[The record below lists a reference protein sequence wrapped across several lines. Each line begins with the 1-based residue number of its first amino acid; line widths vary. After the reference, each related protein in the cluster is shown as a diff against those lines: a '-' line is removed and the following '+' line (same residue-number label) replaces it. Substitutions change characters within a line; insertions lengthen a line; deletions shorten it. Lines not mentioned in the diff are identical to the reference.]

1 MKNKPLFYKIY
12 FSVVAAF
19 LCLLIIG
26 LFVLNSYLKSY
37 EAAQPV
43 GFVNNLVTEYIEKR
57 EFEKFAKDYDIG
69 LSKYESQDALNSAF
83 DKIVGDKALSVSTSG
98 KKLDGFDEVY
108 NVKADDDVLLT
119 LYLKKS
125 DKSGKF
131 GIKGY
136 KVGKA
141 DFDSSLSKSYIIN
154 TSSDIRLT
162 VNGIEVEASDR
173 ISLELPGILKEKLGD
188 KVAVTHQSFTL
199 SGFLT
204 DEFELKAFDKD
215 GKEIEVKNENG
226 IYTVSQAISED
237 ELNTLKDRA
246 LAATQGY
253 AKFMQDDAALGSISQ
268 YFDTTTEFYDY
279 IRKTEIW
286 VWDHT
291 GYTFENLEFLEPHKY
306 TDTLYSC
313 RVKFTHTLKL
323 GANTYED
330 YFDKY
335 VYLEKGA
342 NGLKVIDM
350 QTPAK

>member
-1 MKNKPLFYKIY
+1 MKKKPLFYKIY
-12 FSVVAAF
+12 FSVVAVF

-26 LFVLNSYLKSY
+26 LFVLNSFLKSY

-43 GFVNNLVTEYIEKR
+43 GFVNNLVTDYIEKR
-57 EFEKFAKDYDIG
+57 EFEKLARDYNIG
-69 LSKYESQDALNSAF
+69 LSKYEAQESFNSAF
-83 DKIVGDKALSVSTSG
+83 DKIIGDKTLSVSSSG

-108 NVKADDDVLLT
+108 NTKADDDVLLT

-136 KVGKA
+136 TIGKA
-141 DFDSSLSKSYIIN
+141 EFDSHLSKSYTIN
-154 TSSDIRLT
+154 APSDVKLT
-162 VNGIEVEASDR
+162 VNGIEVEDSDR
-173 ISLELPGILKEKLGD
+173 KSLELPKILKEKLGD
-188 KVAVTHQSFTL
+188 KAAVTHQSFTL
-199 SGFLT
+199 SGFLG
-204 DEFELKAFDKD
+204 DEFQIKAFDKE

-226 IYTVSQAISED
+226 VYTALQSIPED
-237 ELNTLKDRA
+237 ELNIIRDRA

-253 AKFMQDDAALGSISQ
+253 AKFMQEDASLGSISQ

-279 IRKTEIW
+279 VRKTELW

-291 GYTFENLEFLEPHKY
+291 GYTFENIEFLEPHKY
-306 TDTLYSC
+306 TDNLYSC
-313 RVKFTHTLKL
+313 RVKFTHILKL
-323 GANTYED
+323 GQRTYED

-350 QTPAK
+350 QSPAK